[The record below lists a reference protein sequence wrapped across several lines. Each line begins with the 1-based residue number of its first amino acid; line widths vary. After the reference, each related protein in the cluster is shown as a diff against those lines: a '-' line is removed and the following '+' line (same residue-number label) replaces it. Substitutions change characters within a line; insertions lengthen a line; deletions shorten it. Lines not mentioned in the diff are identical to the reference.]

1 MISKM
6 GRSIIHSE
14 SESMDLNFMLSPFFC
29 WMEVFGVR
37 PCPPKGSKFRWF
49 CWFLYRWGC
58 FLLTI
63 AVITIDILYL
73 KWNAKDIVASLSMS
87 QHPTKTFSWNVYID
101 YVNTMVHIVSTH
113 LFLFLIL
120 FKNWNGLQDV
130 LHQLRNYW
138 NLEYQVKVR
147 KMSIVA
153 IIYIIILVSFSK
165 R

>member
-1 MISKM
+1 
-6 GRSIIHSE
+6 
-14 SESMDLNFMLSPFFC
+14 MLIPFLC

-49 CWFLYRWGC
+49 CWFLHRWGC

-63 AVITIDILYL
+63 AVITIDIFYL

-120 FKNWNGLQDV
+120 FKNWNKLRDV

-138 NLEYQVKVR
+138 HLEYQVKVR
-147 KMSIVA
+147 KISIVA

-165 R
+165 RFSFQRILKVFIVHSCISEI